1 MAEVDGRACKRD
13 APNVCDARLQ
23 FGIDKADIDLLIELV
38 DDLGGCVLGNA
49 DAIPL
54 AEQELGWIEG
64 HNYQFEYRWPDN
76 NPELVKNQAVELAAL
91 APDVLVVGTA
101 LAVSTLRRETSTIPI
116 VFVNVGDPVGGG
128 LISSLARTGT
138 NITGF
143 TAFEYK
149 TAGKWLE
156 LLKEI
161 ASSEGCVCIWG
172 TRVRP
177 NR

>member
-1 MAEVDGRACKRD
+1 MSVLPGSVRLDPHELDHLSPLLGFVGNEMAEVDGRACKRD

-76 NPELVKNQAVELAAL
+76 NPELE
-91 APDVLVVGTA
+91 
-101 LAVSTLRRETSTIPI
+101 
-116 VFVNVGDPVGGG
+116 
-128 LISSLARTGT
+128 
-138 NITGF
+138 
-143 TAFEYK
+143 
-149 TAGKWLE
+149 
-156 LLKEI
+156 
-161 ASSEGCVCIWG
+161 
-172 TRVRP
+172 
-177 NR
+177 